1 MPEYW
6 YIEPLGVV
14 IEADFDT
21 ACLIAIENGLY
32 PKDTV
37 FPMNEEEYQEWLGNN
52 A

>member
-6 YIEPLGVV
+6 YIEPLNMVS
-14 IEADFDT
+14 DNFDMS
-21 ACLIAIENGLY
+21 CLIAIENGLY

-37 FPMNEEEYQEWLGNN
+37 FPMSAEEYREWLGDN